1 MTDPTGEDTARRNER
16 DFPYF
21 VQIAVPESGF
31 GRTLVEAIIDWHRDN
46 GVKLRYGS
54 RKRIADCEYARW
66 CFSDGQTAEKF
77 QRRFGGEVLWIPP
90 L

>member
-1 MTDPTGEDTARRNER
+1 MTDPTGEVTALRNER

-31 GRTLVEAIIDWHRDN
+31 GRTLDLMVEWHRAY
-46 GVKLRYGS
+46 GFKLRYG
-54 RKRIADCEYARW
+54 RRQRIADCEYARW
-66 CFSDGQTAEKF
+66 CFTDAWTAEEF
-77 QRRFGGEVLWIPP
+77 RARFGGEVLWIPP